1 MESESM
7 AISSVQSGYSLMQ
20 QSQSLANQAAQ
31 DIAQRTGNNNP
42 FEQKQQEERLASQQ
56 AAEKQLAKQND
67 PNSPA
72 IPNPGQEQGMGFNQA
87 DKPGENSDNKPKEIT
102 PSQVDSLL
110 QLNQA
115 KTYNQ
120 VGANVVQRS
129 NDIVGTMLDTHV

>member
-1 MESESM
+1 M

-42 FEQKQQEERLASQQ
+42 FEQKQQEERLASQR
-56 AAEKQLAKQND
+56 AEEEQLARQND
-67 PNSPA
+67 PNSAANSNTRP
-72 IPNPGQEQGMGFNQA
+72 EQGMGFNKA
-87 DKPGENSDNKPKEIT
+87 DKPEEDSGNKSKEIT

-110 QLNQA
+110 QLHQA